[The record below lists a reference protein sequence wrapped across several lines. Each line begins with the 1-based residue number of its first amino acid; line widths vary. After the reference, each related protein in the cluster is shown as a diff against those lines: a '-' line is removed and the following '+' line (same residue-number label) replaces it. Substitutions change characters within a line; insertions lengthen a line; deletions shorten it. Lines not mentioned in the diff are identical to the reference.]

1 VSGAREREEA
11 KKVPNN
17 AQKGPRAAQRE
28 RVVRNTKNPWV
39 AKRGSLTKGPE
50 TTH

>member
-17 AQKGPRAAQRE
+17 TQKGPRVALRE

-39 AKRGSLTKGPE
+39 AKRGSLTERP
-50 TTH
+50 